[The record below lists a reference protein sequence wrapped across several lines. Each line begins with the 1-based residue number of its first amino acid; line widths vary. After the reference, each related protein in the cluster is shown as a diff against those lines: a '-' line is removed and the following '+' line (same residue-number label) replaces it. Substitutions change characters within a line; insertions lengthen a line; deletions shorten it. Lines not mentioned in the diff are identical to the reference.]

1 MNRQASNMNTTE
13 QQDDT
18 AKMWRAIGRL
28 EGLNWK
34 KVKRIERADER
45 YGHGD
50 DGFDRTIEKLD
61 RIKKK
66 LDRLF
71 YLVLFGGGVMIASI
85 WASNLFGG

>member
-1 MNRQASNMNTTE
+1 MNTTN
-13 QQDDT
+13 QQGDT

-34 KVKRIERADER
+34 RVERIERADDR
-45 YGHGD
+45 YGLKY

-66 LDRLF
+66 LNRLF
-71 YLVLFGGGVMIASI
+71 YLVLLGGIAIIASV
-85 WASNLFGG
+85 WAGNLFGN